1 MYRVFEKENS
11 EKTIYIGKSKSLQR
25 RIVGDHYKGDRIA
38 STLKSKLI
46 KGLCLSKEKEVMN
59 YLSNNCSVQFMIIE
73 DKDLLTR
80 IEHFAVA
87 VLTPKWND

>member
-1 MYRVFEKENS
+1 
-11 EKTIYIGKSKSLQR
+11 
-25 RIVGDHYKGDRIA
+25 
-38 STLKSKLI
+38 
-46 KGLCLSKEKEVMN
+46 MN